1 MKIIKYSIICL
12 LMTILSNCKA
22 QSLPKSSTEEFL
34 YRPNFH
40 FTPKSNWMNDPNGM
54 FYLEGTYHL
63 FFQYYPEGNK
73 WGPMHWGHAT
83 SKDLIK
89 WKEQKIALYP
99 DHLGYIFSGSAVV
112 DKNNTSGF
120 GNGKNTPIV
129 AIFTYH
135 NIEKEKEHKIDV
147 ESQGIA
153 YSIDNGKNW
162 IKYSNNPVLKNPG
175 IRDFRDPK
183 VIWDIKR
190 QQWLMVLAAQ
200 NKVHFYTSKN
210 LKDWNFISDFG
221 YNIGAH
227 GGVWECPDI
236 FPIKVKETNEEKWVL
251 MVSINP
257 GGPNG
262 GSATQYFVGDFD
274 GKSFKPDNIYN
285 KQLEGKEAI
294 WLDWGKDNY
303 ASVTWNNAPNGKRL
317 MIGWMSNWDYA
328 QEVPTEKWRSANTI
342 AREIILTKNNE
353 EYLLKTMP
361 VQQLSKYKTKKIIKN
376 IPIEK
381 SNVLIKKD
389 EIELDKTVLELNL
402 KNLKNDTYIFT
413 LSNKLGEKLF
423 FGINNAEHYL
433 FIDRQF
439 SGITNF
445 GNDFANKISK
455 APLSRNYKEAS
466 LKVLLDK
473 TSLEIFFNNGEK
485 VMTEMFF
492 PREKY
497 SELSISTEAI
507 DAKISLKAHQINIK

>member
-1 MKIIKYSIICL
+1 MKIIKYSIIFL
-12 LMTILSNCKA
+12 LIAMLNNIKA
-22 QSLPKSSTEEFL
+22 QSMKKSSTEEYL

-54 FYLEGTYHL
+54 FYLDGIYHL

-83 SKDLIK
+83 SKDLVK
-89 WKEQKIALYP
+89 WEEQKIALFP

-135 NIEKEKEHKIDV
+135 NIEKEKENKIDV

-162 IKYSNNPVLKNPG
+162 IKYNNNPVLKNPG

-183 VIWDIKR
+183 VIWDTKR
-190 QQWLMVLAAQ
+190 EQWLMVLAAQ
-200 NKVHFYTSKN
+200 DKVHFYTSKN
-210 LKDWNFISDFG
+210 LKDWEFKSDFG
-221 YNIGAH
+221 QNIGAH

-236 FPIKVKETNEEKWVL
+236 FPIKVKETNEEKWAL
-251 MVSINP
+251 IVSINP

-274 GKSFKPDNIYN
+274 GKTFKLDKTYI
-285 KQLEGKEAI
+285 KQLEKKEAI

-303 ASVTWNNAPNGKRL
+303 ASVSWNNAPDGKRII
-317 MIGWMSNWDYA
+317 IGWMSNWDYA
-328 QEVPTEKWRSANTI
+328 QEVPTEKWRSSNTI
-342 AREIILTKNNE
+342 AREVILSKNNE
-353 EYLLKTMP
+353 EYILKTIP
-361 VQQLSKYKTKKIIKN
+361 VNQLSKYLNKKIKRRVIV
-376 IPIEK
+376 EK
-381 SNVLIKKD
+381 SNILLKKE
-389 EIELDKTVLELNL
+389 EIDLDKTILELQL
-402 KNLKNDTYIFT
+402 KNLKKGTYTFV
-413 LSNKLGEKLF
+413 LSNELGEQLS
-423 FGINNAEHYL
+423 FGINNTNHYL
-433 FIDRQF
+433 FIDRQS

-445 GNDFANKISK
+445 GNNFANKISK
-455 APLSRNYKEAS
+455 VPLFQNYKEAS
-466 LKVLLDK
+466 FKVLLDK
-473 TSLEIFFNNGEK
+473 TSMEIFFNNGEK

-497 SELSISTEAI
+497 SELSISTESQN
-507 DAKISLKAHQINIK
+507 AKISLQAYQINIK

>member
-1 MKIIKYSIICL
+1 MLYIRSLFLFFVL
-12 LMTILSNCKA
+12 LTHSLCAQQTVNFKSQYYTEEEGLSN
-22 QSLPKSSTEEFL
+22 
-34 YRPNFH
+34 NFI
-40 FTPKSNWMNDPNGM
+40 F
-54 FYLEGTYHL
+54 
-63 FFQYYPEGNK
+63 
-73 WGPMHWGHAT
+73 
-83 SKDLIK
+83 
-89 WKEQKIALYP
+89 KIAQ
-99 DHLGYIFSGSAVV
+99 
-112 DKNNTSGF
+112 DKNGFMWIATTSGL
-120 GNGKNTPIV
+120 N
-129 AIFTYH
+129 
-135 NIEKEKEHKIDV
+135 
-147 ESQGIA
+147 
-153 YSIDNGKNW
+153 
-162 IKYSNNPVLKNPG
+162 
-175 IRDFRDPK
+175 R
-183 VIWDIKR
+183 
-190 QQWLMVLAAQ
+190 
-200 NKVHFYTSKN
+200 
-210 LKDWNFISDFG
+210 
-221 YNIGAH
+221 
-227 GGVWECPDI
+227 
-236 FPIKVKETNEEKWVL
+236 
-251 MVSINP
+251 
-257 GGPNG
+257 
-262 GSATQYFVGDFD
+262 FD

-497 SELSISTEAI
+497 SELSISTEAK